1 MVVDPSGFLT
11 YSPMRRC
18 LESRQEALLT
28 RMVPAADFFFTIF
41 TASDSGS
48 LGGMISRSH
57 TIQYES
63 NDISLREG
71 ERDKVSIIL
80 TEV

>member
-1 MVVDPSGFLT
+1 
-11 YSPMRRC
+11 
-18 LESRQEALLT
+18 
-28 RMVPAADFFFTIF
+28 MVPAADFFFTIF